1 LTFHLNDAAPA
12 SRGINHEEAAMSV
25 APRLRHYL
33 DAQHV
38 DYEIL
43 EHRPTQSAMQT
54 ARACH
59 IPADQLAK
67 AVLLDTRD
75 DYLLAVLPSDRR
87 LDLAELREELGQ
99 KPRLADENELTVIF
113 NDCAMGAVPALG
125 TGYDVATIVDDRLT
139 EQPDI
144 YFEGGD
150 HASLIH
156 VDQSGFR
163 QLTRSAQHGRFS
175 ERWSEAD

>member
-1 LTFHLNDAAPA
+1 MSLA
-12 SRGINHEEAAMSV
+12 SMNEEAAMSV
-25 APRLRHYL
+25 APKLRDYL
-33 DAQHV
+33 DTQHV

-43 EHRPTQSAMQT
+43 EHRPTQSAMQS
-54 ARACH
+54 ARACQ
-59 IPADQLAK
+59 IPAEQLAK

-87 LDLAELREELGQ
+87 LDLAELREELGA

-113 NDCAMGAVPALG
+113 NDCAMGAVPAVG
-125 TGYDVATIVDDRLT
+125 MGYGVATIVDDRLT
-139 EQPDI
+139 EQSDI

-156 VDQSGFR
+156 VDKSGFR
-163 QLTRSAQHGRFS
+163 ELTKSAQHGQFS
-175 ERWSEAD
+175 ERWSDMD

>member
-1 LTFHLNDAAPA
+1 VDEEDA
-12 SRGINHEEAAMSV
+12 MTL

-33 DAQHV
+33 EAQHV

-43 EHRPTQSAMQT
+43 EHRPTRSAMQT
-54 ARACH
+54 AQSCH
-59 IPADQLAK
+59 IPAEQLAK
-67 AVLLDTRD
+67 AVLLDTKD

-87 LDLAELREELGQ
+87 LDLSELREELGS
-99 KPRLADENELTVIF
+99 KPRLVDEDELTVIF
-113 NDCAMGAVPALG
+113 DDCEMGAVPAVG
-125 TGYDVATIVDDRLT
+125 GGYGVATIVDDRLI

-156 VDQSGFR
+156 VDQSAFR
-163 QLTRSAQHGRFS
+163 RLTKSAQHGRFS
-175 ERWSEAD
+175 ELWTEID